1 MRLNKGYSMSV
12 EIELLLK
19 SLDNVKNYIN
29 NVNEKR
35 IENEHIPIEQFG
47 KHVRSFRKSHK
58 YNQNDFALTIGV
70 SKNLLA
76 SIEAGKFSASM
87 TNFIKVAEAIGV
99 EITVG

>member
-1 MRLNKGYSMSV
+1 MSV

-19 SLDNVKNYIN
+19 SLDNVKNYIH

-35 IENEHIPIEQFG
+35 IEIEHIPIDEFG
-47 KHVRSFRKSHK
+47 RHVRAFRKSHK

-87 TNFIKVAEAIGV
+87 SNFLKVANAIGV
-99 EITVG
+99 EISFR